1 MRDYLRKEN
10 ESLLGFYKRITDN
23 RKEYDLDYSEW
34 AKLILG
40 EDKYSSDN
48 ARKAYYVVKPM
59 LDSLDESNINNISD
73 NEKIKEI
80 EDKIHEL
87 EKIQLKVRTEKLELN
102 KYKRIDARNEMLY
115 DEFKM
120 LKTQKFQTSSL

>member
-87 EKIQLKVRTEKLELN
+87 EKI
-102 KYKRIDARNEMLY
+102 
-115 DEFKM
+115 
-120 LKTQKFQTSSL
+120 